1 MRASPFTICCSGY
14 LVVVRLHLQS
24 RFQWWFVYADG
35 LLMKTTGVT
44 GPPFSEWRYNAF
56 KLGALGCKSLLR
68 DCGLRYSQLCVPQPG
83 NPCGRH
89 NYLPSHGNGSE
100 SRMLNIWLAEEVVD
114 CVGCAMR
121 NMTKESQRILLSRY
135 SDQMLTYNI
144 ARELSI
150 SSSTYSRKQEKALC

>member
-1 MRASPFTICCSGY
+1 MQMVLFQEIDRQATARRVAHFFDKKLDRYLALSGKRRYDLKSPSM
-14 LVVVRLHLQS
+14 
-24 RFQWWFVYADG
+24 DG
-35 LLMKTTGVT
+35 MPK
-44 GPPFSEWRYNAF
+44 A
-56 KLGALGCKSLLR
+56 
-68 DCGLRYSQLCVPQPG
+68 
-83 NPCGRH
+83 
-89 NYLPSHGNGSE
+89 PSHGNGSE

-150 SSSTYSRKQEKALC
+150 SSSTYSRKQEKALCEFADRFEFQLVKHGIHTEIDDLHVYPDKE